1 MLDYFN
7 KKINLKKSI
16 FMSTLYTSVVEEGKI
31 PNTYMTGD
39 VSYKK
44 QTSNIHPDNTVIKEV
59 SFEPGSRCN
68 WHINPTLQLFIATD
82 GIGYFQE
89 KGNAIRLLHKDEVV
103 TILPGVEHWYGAT
116 PFSRFS
122 HISIITEI
130 DKGTGIWLQSVTD
143 DEYNSFGR

>member
-1 MLDYFN
+1 
-7 KKINLKKSI
+7 
-16 FMSTLYTSVVEEGKI
+16 MSTLYTSVIEEGKI

-68 WHINPTLQLFIATD
+68 WHVNPTLQLFIATN

-89 KGNAIRLLHKDEVV
+89 KGSAIRLLHKDEVV
-103 TILPGVEHWYGAT
+103 TILPGIEHWYGAT
-116 PFSRFS
+116 PFSKFS

-130 DKGTGIWLQSVTD
+130 DKGAGMWLESVTD
-143 DEYNSFGR
+143 DKYHSFRK

>member
-1 MLDYFN
+1 MP
-7 KKINLKKSI
+7 
-16 FMSTLYTSVVEEGKI
+16 TLYTSVIEEGRI

-44 QTSNIHPDNTVIKEV
+44 QTSDIHPENTIIKEV

-68 WHINPTLQLFIATD
+68 WHINVALQLFIATD

-89 KGNAIRLLHKDEVV
+89 KGSAIRLLHKDEVV

-130 DKGTGIWLQSVTD
+130 DKGPGIWLENVTD
-143 DEYNSFGR
+143 EEYNSYGV

>member
-1 MLDYFN
+1 
-7 KKINLKKSI
+7 
-16 FMSTLYTSVVEEGKI
+16 MSTLYTSVIEEGKI

-68 WHINPTLQLFIATD
+68 WHVNPTLQLFIATN

-89 KGNAIRLLHKDEVV
+89 KGKAVQLLHKDEVV
-103 TILPGVEHWYGAT
+103 TILPGIEHWYGAT
-116 PFSRFS
+116 PFSSFS
-122 HISIITEI
+122 HIAIITEI
-130 DKGTGIWLQSVTD
+130 DKGTGIWLDSVTD
-143 DEYNSFGR
+143 EEYYSYGK

>member
-44 QTSNIHPDNTVIKEV
+44 QTSNIHPENTVIKEV

-130 DKGTGIWLQSVTD
+130 DKGTGVWLQSVTD
-143 DEYNSFGR
+143 DEYYSFGR